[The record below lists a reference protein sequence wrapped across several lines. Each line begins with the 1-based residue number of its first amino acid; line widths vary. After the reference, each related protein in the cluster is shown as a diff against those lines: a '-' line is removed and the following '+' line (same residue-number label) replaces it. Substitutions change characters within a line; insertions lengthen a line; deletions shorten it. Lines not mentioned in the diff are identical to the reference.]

1 MRWFGILPGD
11 PIIAAHEHC
20 RDEAGA
26 GLQPISANGDPASSA
41 STQCR
46 PALDNGGTDE
56 QHDHRDHQS
65 SRRSTGTGQFSGQI
79 ITGRIIYWTN
89 HYRTHYYWTNH
100 YRTDYQTDYHRTIP
114 QMNYHQTDYYRTAS
128 QRRSSH
134 SAVHCRRS
142 TIPMSP

>member
-20 RDEAGA
+20 RDEAAA

-89 HYRTHYYWTNH
+89 HYRT
-100 YRTDYQTDYHRTIP
+100 DYQTDYHRTIP